1 MESKKKMKYLVCTL
15 PHGRPNA
22 EVKSCREAYRLNA
35 VLDIIAE
42 GTLVISL
49 FMK

>member
-1 MESKKKMKYLVCTL
+1 MESKNEVSGMHLASIWT
-15 PHGRPNA
+15 PNA
-22 EVKSCREAYRLNA
+22 EVKSCREA
-35 VLDIIAE
+35 LDERIVRHHCR